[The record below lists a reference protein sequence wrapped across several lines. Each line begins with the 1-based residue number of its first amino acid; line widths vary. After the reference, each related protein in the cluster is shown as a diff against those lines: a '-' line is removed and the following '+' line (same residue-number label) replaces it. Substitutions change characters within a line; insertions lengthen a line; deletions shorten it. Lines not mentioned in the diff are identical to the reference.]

1 MKFQF
6 ESNLEHQSKAVES
19 IIKVFKALPIKK
31 EESYLRD
38 YINPLIDK
46 DSSLSKYLENIK
58 NIMEYNGIYLSPKNS
73 NIIDIMMETGT
84 GKTFTYTKAMF
95 ELNREYGINK
105 FIVIVPTLSIKAGT
119 INFMISESAKDRFKT
134 DYGKTINLYVVESQK
149 SNKNKKDFMPSSI
162 KSFVEARKDNNKIEV
177 LLINQGMLNSETL
190 SKNYDRTLFDRF
202 TNPFEAL
209 ASINAFVI
217 IDEPHRFKKT
227 NKTWQN
233 IQKLNPQFILRFGAT
248 FEEFEN
254 LIYTLTAA
262 EAFTKNLVKGVIGY
276 IEKNDAGKNAL
287 IELVNIEGSGKSIE
301 AIFKLK
307 EEKKVKTFKLKEKE
321 SLSKIHNSINN
332 LYIEK
337 MNKNEVLLSNGMILR
352 KKDKINPYVF
362 NETIEE
368 SMIKKAIEKHFE
380 TEKELIENR
389 HKSGKSRIK
398 PLTLFFIDNIDEYR
412 NENGKLRKFV
422 EKTIEFYLKENLKKT
437 NDEFYKKYLENSL
450 KDISKTHGGYFSK
463 DNQVKDE
470 EIEKEINEILHDKY
484 KLLNLDNTRRFIFSK
499 WTLKEGWD
507 NPNVFQICKLRSSGS
522 EISKLQE
529 VGRGLRLP
537 VNEHGLRVKEEFF
550 LNYFVDFT
558 EENFVDKLINEI
570 NEKSNLFKDNLKEL
584 TDEMLEKIAKFY
596 NKNEKEIFIELL
608 QEDIIDTNKKFLEHG
623 LEKLINKYPEI
634 FEENR
639 VLDRKIKKA
648 EKKEKHKIKV
658 RTEKYN
664 ELKYLWEKINQQAL
678 LEIKVD
684 ENEFEE
690 LFYEFFVDKLKKD
703 NLTQNRAYFETKKV
717 NIKDNKAYYESDIE
731 DKMIKIKTISY
742 KEFVLELS
750 KLCKINVNSVHKIF
764 LKLKKEGIFDIND
777 YLNYQT
783 LRTIKYYFDEY
794 LLLSALENN
803 HYKPKLKIDY
813 KLIETIIHP
822 TKLTDKKGKP
832 LKEINAYDIGINHG
846 SEKVAD
852 SYYFEELFYDSELE
866 KENIISDI
874 TIVEVFTKIP
884 KNSIKIPIIGGKSY
898 SPDFAYVLKD
908 KNDKVKKIYFVIE
921 TKDKEETDL
930 NYEEKLKIQMA
941 EKFFNEKI
949 KIIFKKQLKN
959 KTILTVINEVMK
971 YNKYSCE

>member
-6 ESNLEHQSKAVES
+6 ENNLEHQSKAVDS
-19 IIKVFKALPIKK
+19 IIRVFRGIPIKK
-31 EESYLRD
+31 EESYLKD
-38 YINPLIDK
+38 YINPLINK
-46 DSSLSKYLENIK
+46 DSNLSQYLENIK
-58 NIMEYNGIYLSPKNS
+58 NAMEDNGIYLSPKNS
-73 NIIDIMMETGT
+73 NIIDVMMETGT
-84 GKTFTYTKAMF
+84 GKTFTYTKTMF

-105 FIVIVPTLSIKAGT
+105 FIVVVPTLSIKAGT
-119 INFMISESAKDRFKT
+119 INFMMSESARERFKT

-149 SNKNKKDFMPSSI
+149 NHKNKKEFMPSSI

-190 SKNYDRTLFDRF
+190 SKNYDRTLFDKF

-209 ASINAFVI
+209 ALINAFVI
-217 IDEPHRFKKT
+217 IDEPHRFKQT
-227 NKTWQN
+227 NKTWKN
-233 IQKLNPQFILRFGAT
+233 IQKLKPQYILRFGAT

-262 EAFTKNLVKGVIGY
+262 EAFNKNLVKGVIGY
-276 IEKNDAGKNAL
+276 IEKNESGKNAL
-287 IELVNIEGSGKSIE
+287 IELINIEGNGKNIE
-301 AIFKLK
+301 ATFKLK
-307 EEKKVKTFKLKEKE
+307 EDKKNKTFKLKEKD
-321 SLSKIHNSINN
+321 SLSKIHHAISN

-337 MNKNEVLLSNGMILR
+337 MNKSEVLLSNGMILK

-380 TEKELIENR
+380 IEKELIENR
-389 HKSGKSRIK
+389 YKNGKSRIK

-412 NENGKLRKFV
+412 NEDGKLRKFI
-422 EKTIEFYLKENLKKT
+422 EQTIESYLKENLKKT
-437 NDEFYKKYLENSL
+437 DDKFYKKYLEKSL
-450 KDISKTHGGYFSK
+450 KNISKTHGGYFSK
-463 DNQVKDE
+463 DNQAKDE

-484 KLLNLDNTRRFIFSK
+484 KLLDLDNPRRFIFSK

-537 VNEHGLRVKEEFF
+537 VNEQGLRVKEEFF

-558 EENFVDKLINEI
+558 EEDFVDKLINEI
-570 NEKSNLFKDNLKEL
+570 NEKSNLFKESLKEL
-584 TDEMLEKIAKFY
+584 TDEILEKIAKFY
-596 NKNEKEIFIELL
+596 GKSEKKIFIELL
-608 QEDIIDTNKKFLEHG
+608 QEDIVDVNKTFLKNG
-623 LEKLINKYPEI
+623 FEKLRNKYPEI

-648 EKKEKHKIKV
+648 DKKEKHKIKV
-658 RTEKYN
+658 RTEKYT

-678 LEIKVD
+678 LEIKINED
-684 ENEFEE
+684 EFEE

-703 NLTQNRAYFETKKV
+703 NLTQNKVYFETKKV
-717 NIKDNKAYYESDIE
+717 NIKDNQAYYESEIE
-731 DKMIKIKTISY
+731 NKMTKIKTISY

-750 KLCKINVNSVHKIF
+750 KLCKININSVHKI
-764 LKLKKEGIFDIND
+764 LLRLKKENIFNVND

-794 LLLSALENN
+794 LLLNALENES
-803 HYKPKLKIDY
+803 YKPKLKIDY

-822 TKLTDKKGKP
+822 TKLTDKKGEP
-832 LKEINAYDIGINHG
+832 LEEINAYDIGINY
-846 SEKVAD
+846 SNEKVAD

-866 KENIISDI
+866 KENIKSDI
-874 TIVEVFTKIP
+874 AVIEVFTKIP

-921 TKDKEETDL
+921 TKDKEEKDL
-930 NYEEKLKIQMA
+930 SYEEKLKIQMA
-941 EKFFNEKI
+941 EKFFKDKVKI
-949 KIIFKKQLKN
+949 SFKKQLKN
-959 KTILTVINEVMK
+959 KLIYQIINSLLK
-971 YNKYSCE
+971 HH